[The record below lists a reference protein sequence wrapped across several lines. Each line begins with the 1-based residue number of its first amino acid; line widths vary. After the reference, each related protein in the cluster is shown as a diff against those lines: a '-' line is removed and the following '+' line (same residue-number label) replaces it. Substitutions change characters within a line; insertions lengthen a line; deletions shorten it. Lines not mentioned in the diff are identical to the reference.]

1 MGDKPPHYKFFNKHL
16 RYRKHLRTLGV
27 VVVASH
33 DRKKSRTQIE
43 ERGRTVMF
51 VGYTDYQTG
60 DVYRFIHIKTR
71 QIILNRGVRWLDIMW
86 NA

>member
-51 VGYTDYQTG
+51 VGYTDYDTL
-60 DVYRFIHIKTR
+60 IIKLEMYTDLY
-71 QIILNRGVRWLDIMW
+71 ISKPDKSF
-86 NA
+86 